1 MLAACQTAKSMNNI
15 IMLNVVAFN
24 AQWSVNSELQGWPL
38 IFRAHILNVSFE
50 NENKTFVVVLI
61 KKRDKHKGADEFS
74 SGLTEIVISEET
86 DPSLD
91 LFL

>member
-1 MLAACQTAKSMNNI
+1 M
-15 IMLNVVAFN
+15 
-24 AQWSVNSELQGWPL
+24 
-38 IFRAHILNVSFE
+38 NVSFE

-86 DPSLD
+86 DL
-91 LFL
+91 LFGSFLIKPRAAHSG

>member
-1 MLAACQTAKSMNNI
+1 MNSI

-24 AQWSVNSELQGWPL
+24 AQWSVDNELLGWPF
-38 IFRAHILNVSFE
+38 IFRARILNVSFE
-50 NENKTFVVVLI
+50 NENKTLVVVLI
-61 KKRDKHKGADEFS
+61 KKKKKRDKHKGADEFS

-86 DPSLD
+86 DWYFSSSSSSD